1 MLKKIMLLGFCGF
14 LAGCMSEFNSGILCP
29 RVEIPRETAY
39 LTQIVRYKDQF
50 QVELTGYTGY
60 CWFDKRVNRNKASL
74 TPEFVVRRL
83 RPSPDTSV
91 DFSYYTETLQGP
103 PEYLGRRTYFETV
116 DIAAAET
123 EKKFSGKTVELKVPD
138 FEEYKFTIELGL
150 VLSPEELKYN
160 RRTFD
165 VNYDYL
171 EE

>member
-1 MLKKIMLLGFCGF
+1 MLKKIVLLGMCGL
-14 LAGCMSEFNSGILCP
+14 LAGCMNEFNSGNLCP

-39 LTQIVRYKDQF
+39 LTQIVHYKDQF
-50 QVELTGYTGY
+50 QIELSGYSGY
-60 CWFDKRVNRNKASL
+60 CWFDKRVNRRKASL
-74 TPEFVVRRL
+74 RPEFIVRRL

-103 PEYLGRRTYFETV
+103 PEYLGRRTYFVTA

-123 EKKFSGKTVELKVPD
+123 EKKFSGQSVELKVPD
-138 FEEYKFTIELGL
+138 SEEYKFTILLGL

-160 RRTFD
+160 RKTFD